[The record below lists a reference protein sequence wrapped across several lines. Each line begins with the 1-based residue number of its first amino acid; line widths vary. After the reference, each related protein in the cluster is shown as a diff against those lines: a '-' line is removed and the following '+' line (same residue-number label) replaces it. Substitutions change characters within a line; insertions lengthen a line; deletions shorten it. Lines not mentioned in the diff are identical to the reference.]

1 MINLTESSKEI
12 IRRLNKKIKTRNRIY
27 IVTTLFA
34 VLMLLPYIP
43 FWYNISGA
51 MSAFGIGT
59 YHNEKI
65 LTNAYGNETVGID
78 VRLNLQ
84 LTEFSDVDIVSGQ
97 RDVTYGYYVTTTV
110 SMITSENVVPIGFVY
125 RILIHYQNKQ
135 AMEHDA
141 GYYNPPRESLKFTT
155 GISLGKDGVCNSTG
169 LVTYLFQMGSVV
181 LNKTVN
187 YYIDYIIPYG
197 NLDYANY
204 NLIFYTILGL
214 YLLSIVAIP
223 FILHKIIKP
232 GFGIEFDEIDLKREK
247 RFKEFVDK
255 KLVRLRHE
263 Q

>member
-1 MINLTESSKEI
+1 MIKLTESQKEI
-12 IRRLNKKIKTRNRIY
+12 IRRLNRNIKMRNRIY
-27 IVTTLFA
+27 IITTIFA

-59 YHNEKI
+59 YHTEKI
-65 LTNAYGNETVGID
+65 LTNPYGNETVGID
-78 VRLNLQ
+78 VQLDLQ
-84 LTEFSDVDIVSGQ
+84 LTEFSDVDLFTGKV
-97 RDVTYGYYVTTTV
+97 DYVYGYMVTTSV
-110 SMITSENVVPIGFVY
+110 SMITSEKIIPIGFVY

-141 GYYNPPRESLKFTT
+141 GFYNPPRESLKFTT
-155 GISLGKDGVCNSTG
+155 GISLDKEGVCNSTG
-169 LVTYLFQMGSVV
+169 VVTYLFQMDSAV
-181 LNKTVN
+181 LNDTVD

-197 NLDYANY
+197 NLDYANA
-204 NLIFYTILGL
+204 NLIIYTILGL

-232 GFGIEFDEIDLKREK
+232 GFGIEFDEIDLEREK

-255 KLVRLRHE
+255 KLVKLRHD
-263 Q
+263 